1 MKPNYILIYGRPYL
15 TYKPFERFEDI
26 SKFIVKRDIVDYKI
40 FTELEEAK
48 EIEMIYR
55 QGSYGIQNYEGDLM

>member
-26 SKFIVKRDIVDYKI
+26 SKFIEFILSLR
-40 FTELEEAK
+40 
-48 EIEMIYR
+48 EIENEELQDKIAYFNKNVRRMWC
-55 QGSYGIQNYEGDLM
+55 